1 MSIAPRDKVLSDLLV
16 AARIAA
22 EELEYFIEFA
32 VKQCEFEGDE
42 DAARG
47 SLNSLR
53 IAAHCAAHFLPQKA
67 GDCPSSPNGRH
78 QIDTSMESG
87 PSNCFYCEGRMP

>member
-1 MSIAPRDKVLSDLLV
+1 MSIAPRDKALSDLLV

-53 IAAHCAAHFLPQKA
+53 IAAHCAALFLPQMA
-67 GDCPSSPNGRH
+67 RDCPSSPNGRH

-87 PSNCFYCEGRMP
+87 PSKCFYCEGRM